1 MERKRLLICVLLPVC
16 AVVLVVGLYF
26 LYQAQFIKLDMSF
39 ASSAVIEYRGQDG
52 ASVTL
57 TPEETDKLKSC
68 FTGNMKKQAPSG
80 CGFGSYTIRFI
91 GDGQEA
97 VFFPGGDGCGSV
109 AVGSNGKYDENG
121 AFFSVGS
128 EEAEYMTTLIT
139 QYGAQL
145 EAET

>member
-1 MERKRLLICVLLPVC
+1 MKRKQLLIGVFFPVC

-39 ASSAVIEYRGQDG
+39 ASSVVIEYRGLDR
-52 ASVTL
+52 ASVIL
-57 TPEETDKLKSC
+57 TPEETDQLKSC
-68 FTGNMKKQAPSG
+68 FTGNMKKQASSG

-109 AVGSNGKYDENG
+109 AVGSNGEYDENG

-128 EEAEYMTTLIT
+128 EEAEHMMTLIT

>member
-1 MERKRLLICVLLPVC
+1 MKRKQLLIGVFFPVC

-39 ASSAVIEYRGQDG
+39 ASSVVIEYRGLDG
-52 ASVTL
+52 ASVSL
-57 TPEETDKLKSC
+57 TPEEADKLKNC

-91 GDGQEA
+91 SDGQEV

-109 AVGSNGKYDENG
+109 AVGSNGEYDENG

-128 EEAEYMTTLIT
+128 EEAEHMMTLIT
-139 QYGAQL
+139 QYQTQL
-145 EAET
+145 EDEI